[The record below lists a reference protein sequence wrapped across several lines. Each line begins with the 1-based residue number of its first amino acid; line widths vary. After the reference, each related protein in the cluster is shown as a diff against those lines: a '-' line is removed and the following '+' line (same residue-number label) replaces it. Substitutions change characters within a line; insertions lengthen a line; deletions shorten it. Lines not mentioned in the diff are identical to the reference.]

1 MDTSTGLRTGIH
13 GSSHDPG
20 LLGCARPESHAH
32 GCMSAAVRER
42 KEEARKAKKA
52 AEGGADSG
60 KQTLITRVTDSLERL
75 GGEHDFYMVT
85 ALWIYP
91 EVQRAA
97 QAYEQNGE
105 TEAFDKVVGKFS
117 QAR

>member
-1 MDTSTGLRTGIH
+1 
-13 GSSHDPG
+13 
-20 LLGCARPESHAH
+20 
-32 GCMSAAVRER
+32 MSAAVRER